1 MCLLT
6 FYHLVIFYSLF
17 LFEILVC

>member
-1 MCLLT
+1 MA
-6 FYHLVIFYSLF
+6 INF